1 MIIQVDQIGET
12 NKIDITVCYDNCGNI
27 YFKCENDYYF
37 LLIGENDVPV
47 IQQSHNMERLLGTA
61 QAIKLDKLKNSNDEK
76 SLKGKILNKLEKIAE
91 EDDDNDNSDSENED
105 ETEFERNERFFPEQK
120 YYYHDEI
127 EEDDEIVYE
136 NEFKFYSSGDTSILQ
151 FLDLE
156 LDSPANYNTIVMN
169 PHTKIVEMSLESV
182 ESNAYILILYTTG
195 QIDLN
200 VVGSRRKSFKLSYQK
215 NPQVEFDEDADR
227 GLFVANC
234 INVLSV

>member
-1 MIIQVDQIGET
+1 MIIQVDQVGET
-12 NKIDITVCYDNCGNI
+12 QKINVIVCYDNCGNV
-27 YFKCENDYYF
+27 YFKYDNDYYF
-37 LLIGENDVPV
+37 LLIGDNDIPV

-61 QAIKLDKLKNSNDEK
+61 QAIKLEKLKNSNDEK

-91 EDDDNDNSDSENED
+91 EDDENDNSDSETEG
-105 ETEFERNERFFPEQK
+105 ETEGERNDRFFPEQK
-120 YYYHDEI
+120 YYYHDEL
-127 EEDDEIVYE
+127 EEDDEIIE

-182 ESNAYILILYTTG
+182 ETNAYILILYTTG

-200 VVGSRRKSFKLSYQK
+200 VVGSRRKSFKLSYQSCS
-215 NPQVEFDEDADR
+215 QAEFDEGSDR